1 MLVNVRWE
9 EGGDSFER
17 TADKMAKRRIE
28 GDKETKIH
36 IDNQLP

>member
-17 TADKMAKRRIE
+17 PADNMAKSRIE
-28 GDKETKIH
+28 RDKETKIH
-36 IDNQLP
+36 SENDLP